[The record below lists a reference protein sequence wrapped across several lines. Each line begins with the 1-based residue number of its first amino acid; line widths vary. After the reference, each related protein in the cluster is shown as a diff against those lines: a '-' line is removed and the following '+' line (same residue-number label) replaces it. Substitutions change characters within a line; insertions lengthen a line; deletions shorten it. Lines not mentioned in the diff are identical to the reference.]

1 MRVVF
6 EDLYIGQRVEFT
18 SDSNQQAIKGTIIDR
33 GEQSFVISYN
43 NKGVTTLDIC
53 QNY

>member
-33 GEQSFVISYN
+33 GEQSFVISH